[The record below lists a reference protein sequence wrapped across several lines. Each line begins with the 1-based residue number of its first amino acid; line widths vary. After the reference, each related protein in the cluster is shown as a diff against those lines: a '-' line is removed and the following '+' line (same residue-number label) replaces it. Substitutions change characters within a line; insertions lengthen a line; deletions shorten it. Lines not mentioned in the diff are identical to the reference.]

1 MRTFTLPT
9 VNMNGSSAHELLDQQ
24 LRVLRAAEALWEA
37 MRVAAPHGRDYQLA
51 PERYDL
57 ARSDFNDTFN
67 ALELIMSRANA
78 LALHLSDIPDWRTA

>member
-24 LRVLRAAEALWEA
+24 LRVLRAIDTLWEA

-51 PERYDL
+51 PERYDS
-57 ARSDFNDTFN
+57 ARSDFNDTVD
-67 ALELIMSRANA
+67 ALELIKERAQA
-78 LALHLSDIPDWRTA
+78 LAVHLSDVQDRRNA